1 MKPSD
6 FNPEKF
12 DRGGKYTLY
21 LELGPAAV
29 SVR

>member
-1 MKPSD
+1 MKPAD
-6 FNPEKF
+6 FHPEGF
-12 DRGGKYTLY
+12 DRGAKYTLY